1 MSIGLELGKV
11 VLSSYDEEWI
21 KNFQVEKK
29 NLEIILSELAITIEH
44 VGSTSIGGI
53 KAKPVVDIAVGVKS
67 RNDFILCAKRFE
79 GRNEYSV
86 KEENTEDELLVR
98 KGPES
103 KRTNFIHIMAIDS
116 DKYKDTI
123 IFRDY
128 MRDNKEAREE
138 YEKLK
143 VELATKYSNDRKMYT
158 NSKDKYIKDIIKIA
172 KEKGYAPRKI

>member
-1 MSIGLELGKV
+1 MSIGLGVGKV
-11 VLSSYDEEWI
+11 ILSSYDSNWLDNFEE
-21 KNFQVEKK
+21 EKS
-29 NLEIILSELAITIEH
+29 NLKKILDGLAITIEH
-44 VGSTSIGGI
+44 VGSTSIGEI

-67 RNDFILCAKRFE
+67 RKDFALCANRFK
-79 GRNEYSV
+79 GLNDYSV
-86 KEENTEDELLVR
+86 KEDSVEDELLVR

-103 KRTNFIHIMAIDS
+103 KRTNFIHIMALDS

-143 VELATKYSNDRKMYT
+143 EGLALKYPNDRKNYT
-158 NSKDKYIKDIIKIA
+158 KSKDEYIRTIINKA
-172 KEKGYAPRKI
+172 KNDGYSV

>member
-11 VLSSYDEEWI
+11 VLSSYDEEW
-21 KNFQVEKK
+21 KSNFDTEKK
-29 NLEIILSELAITIEH
+29 NLGEILKGIAITIEH
-44 VGSTSIGGI
+44 VGSTAIESI

-67 RNDFILCAKRFE
+67 RKDFEKCAKRFDGLE
-79 GRNEYSV
+79 DYSV
-86 KEENTEDELLVR
+86 KEDNAEDELLVR

-103 KRTNFIHIMAIDS
+103 KRMNFIHIMAIDS

-143 VELATKYSNDRKMYT
+143 IELAMKYPNERKKYT
-158 NSKDKYIKDIIKIA
+158 SSKDEYIKKIIKIA
-172 KEKGYAPRKI
+172 KKEGYAPSKP